1 MTYID
6 DSALEILSTN
16 LDDTNLGYLLDGY
29 FSTIAQREGDITFT
43 VTNRGYKDFV
53 FMNVFCERIDF
64 VFRAEDKEEKI
75 SDYNFEN
82 GIEGWVVGGNGT
94 PAIEWANN
102 KLHYTANANNQY
114 IQKDVT
120 LEVGKTYVVKI
131 SVSSPNSMK
140 RPRIYTTEGVLQDTE
155 SNNFDL
161 NNPKTFLYKFVANSA
176 DNFIKLENN
185 GYGDSVEWFFDFI
198 SIKEEGDTLLT
209 YSHPMYIN
217 AAKNCRELLGG
228 IHSVLTDMADVHF
241 DTSYAGT
248 VEITLKAVQEPSPLC
263 KIGKFS
269 YGVPKQIGDLKW
281 GFTFEDIETEK
292 MGLAEDDPDKI
303 VERYELYSAEAVI
316 ETNKI
321 ANVRQV
327 SRQVKG
333 IKMIWIE
340 PTSGVVL
347 WGKLIFSRI
356 SGDNPTSSTIKIT
369 IKGIG

>member
-64 VFRAEDKEEKI
+64 VFK
-75 SDYNFEN
+75 S
-82 GIEGWVVGGNGT
+82 
-94 PAIEWANN
+94 
-102 KLHYTANANNQY
+102 
-114 IQKDVT
+114 
-120 LEVGKTYVVKI
+120 
-131 SVSSPNSMK
+131 
-140 RPRIYTTEGVLQDTE
+140 
-155 SNNFDL
+155 
-161 NNPKTFLYKFVANSA
+161 
-176 DNFIKLENN
+176 
-185 GYGDSVEWFFDFI
+185 
-198 SIKEEGDTLLT
+198 EEGDTLLT

-321 ANVRQV
+321 ANVRQI